1 VGIYYSLSSR
11 GFYNFAIHGDN
22 MPGDVVEITAEEHA
36 TLLAGQ
42 TAGKVIAA
50 DENGRPVLQDP
61 PPPTAEQT
69 IEAMRA
75 AIQAHMD
82 AAANGYGYDDVKA
95 AVTYAEEPA
104 VPKFQA
110 EGRAFRAW
118 RSLVWGYAYDVLD
131 KVQAGQR
138 PQPTA
143 DQIISELPALEVNYG
158 D

>member
-1 VGIYYSLSSR
+1 MNYVIDETGRFVGAFDDASLPDGAKTVPS
-11 GFYNFAIHGDN
+11 APDN
-22 MPGDVVEITAEEHA
+22 AGSLWDFDAEVWRSES
-36 TLLAGQ
+36 LA
-42 TAGKVIAA
+42 
-50 DENGRPVLQDP
+50 P
-61 PPPTAEQT
+61 EQI

-75 AIQAHMD
+75 AIQEHMD
-82 AAANGYGYDDVKA
+82 SAAKGYGYDDVKA

-104 VPKFQA
+104 VARFQA

-118 RSLVWGYAYDVLD
+118 RSLVWAHAYGVLD

-143 DQIISELPALEVNYG
+143 EELLAELPALEVAYG